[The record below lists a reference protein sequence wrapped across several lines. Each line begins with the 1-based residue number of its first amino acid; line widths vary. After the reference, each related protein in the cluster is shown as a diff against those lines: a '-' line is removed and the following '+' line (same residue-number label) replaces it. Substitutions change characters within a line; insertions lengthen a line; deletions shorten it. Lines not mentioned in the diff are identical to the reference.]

1 MIEALTRHESPV
13 RLSIPMHSTLG
24 GLDEGLGGKTLPSWG
39 KETLGID
46 ILNQLSG
53 TTHFQAQRLT
63 FKQYEAQ
70 LLLFLKRSLGS
81 VMLCSL
87 VWKQRSCFIGNFLV
101 YLQLVICHD
110 LSISGEVNCFQ
121 GPETLVSLGT

>member
-1 MIEALTRHESPV
+1 
-13 RLSIPMHSTLG
+13 MHSTLG

-81 VMLCSL
+81 V
-87 VWKQRSCFIGNFLV
+87 
-101 YLQLVICHD
+101 
-110 LSISGEVNCFQ
+110 
-121 GPETLVSLGT
+121 LVSVEAKVMLYRKLSCVHATCDMS